1 MTRWGFTSESQADA
15 AVALSVAVLEGCAG
29 RARRLRSFL
38 NILPYA
44 AELGSESKEGSAQ

>member
-1 MTRWGFTSESQADA
+1 MTRRGFTSESQADA
-15 AVALSVAVLEGCAG
+15 AVALSVAVLRGRAG
-29 RARRLRSFL
+29 RAHRLRGFL